1 MDTNSSSSLFAK
13 RNYIWMLIGF
23 ITIAIGMLL
32 MAGGK
37 SNDPNIFDA
46 NKIYSTTRIT
56 IAPIVILIGLCI
68 EVYAIFT
75 RPKSITQQILI
86 KK

>member
-23 ITIAIGMLL
+23 ITIAVGMLL

-37 SNDPNIFDA
+37 SNDPNTFDT

-56 IAPIVILIGLCI
+56 IAPIIILLGFCMEI
-68 EVYAIFT
+68 YAIFKK
-75 RPKSITQQILI
+75 PKTVA
-86 KK
+86 

>member
-1 MDTNSSSSLFAK
+1 MNTNPSSSLFAK
-13 RNYIWMLIGF
+13 KNYIWMLIGF
-23 ITIAIGMLL
+23 ITIALGMLL

-37 SNDPNIFDA
+37 SNDPNTFDT

-56 IAPIVILIGLCI
+56 IAPIVILMGLCI

-75 RPKSITQQILI
+75 KPKSITQ
-86 KK
+86 